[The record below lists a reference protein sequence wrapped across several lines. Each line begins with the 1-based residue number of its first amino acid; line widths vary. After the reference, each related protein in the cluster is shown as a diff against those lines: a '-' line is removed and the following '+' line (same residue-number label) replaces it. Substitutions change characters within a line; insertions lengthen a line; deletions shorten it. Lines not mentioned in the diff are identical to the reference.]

1 MRPLIGL
8 TPYAIEKE
16 DRREFRLG
24 RRYCEQIQAAGGL
37 PLVLPFTEN
46 NEEIAQMAALCDGF
60 LFTGGEDIDP
70 PRYGEVTL
78 PECGAVDPQRD
89 AFELAL
95 MEAVEALGKPV
106 LGICRG
112 VQLMN
117 VFYGGSLWQDLAS
130 QKGLSKEAHSP
141 GHYDEIHSV
150 VIRPDTRLASIL
162 GAGEYSV
169 NSSHHQT
176 VKETPLTAAAVTAE
190 GLIEAI
196 EKPGE
201 RFVLGVQWH
210 PERLSD
216 TRLFRAL
223 VAACQK

>member
-1 MRPLIGL
+1 MLPLIGL
-8 TPYAIEKE
+8 TPYAMEKE

-37 PLVLPFTEN
+37 PLVLPFTEDPA
-46 NEEIAQMAALCDGF
+46 EMAQMAALCDGF

-70 PRYGEVTL
+70 PCYGETKI
-78 PECGAVDPQRD
+78 PECGAVDRQRD
-89 AFELAL
+89 AFELSL
-95 MEAVEALGKPV
+95 MGEVEKLGKPV

-112 VQLMN
+112 IQLMN
-117 VFYGGSLWQDLAS
+117 VFYGGSLWQDLES
-130 QKGLSKEAHSP
+130 QKGLAKELHSP
-141 GHYDEIHSV
+141 GHYNEIHSV
-150 VIRPDTRLASIL
+150 RIHPETRLAAIL
-162 GAGEYSV
+162 GPGDYPV

-176 VKETPLTAAAVTAE
+176 VKQTRLTVSAETGD

-196 EKPGE
+196 EAPGE

-216 TRLFRAL
+216 GRLFRAL
-223 VAACQK
+223 VAACGK